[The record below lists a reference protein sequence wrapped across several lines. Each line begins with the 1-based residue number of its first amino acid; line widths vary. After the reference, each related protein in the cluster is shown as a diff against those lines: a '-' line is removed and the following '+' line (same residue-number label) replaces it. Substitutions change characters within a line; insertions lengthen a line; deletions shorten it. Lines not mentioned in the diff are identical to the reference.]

1 MKDIPIQIAVEEAK
15 KEIVNNINDISNK
28 YNLSYFLLNII
39 MNDIHE
45 EVNIKE
51 KEEFNI
57 LKRQYDKNK
66 EVKKDGKDTI

>member
-15 KEIVNNINDISNK
+15 KEIINDINEISNK

-39 MNDIHE
+39 MNDIHD

-51 KEEFNI
+51 KEELSI
-57 LKRQYDKNK
+57 LRKQYTKDK

>member
-15 KEIVNNINDISNK
+15 KEIINDINEISNK

-39 MNDIHE
+39 INDIHN
-45 EVNIKE
+45 EVDIKE
-51 KEEFNI
+51 KEELSI
-57 LKRQYDKNK
+57 LRKQYTKDK